1 MPSRTGAALR
11 AAAAAMGA
19 ALLLGAPPAP
29 AAAAGPGWSAAPA
42 PGAGSAPDAADRP
55 YFYLEG
61 RPGTVLR
68 DKLSVTNKDRR
79 PHTLRLRGEGA
90 EGAWIAFAARTVS
103 VPARTRADV
112 PFTVTVPPDAAPG
125 DRSGALVATG
135 GGHRTGVRMHLRVSG
150 ATLSAL
156 SVEDVRVVR
165 NGPGGAAIRYAV
177 VNRGNTELT
186 PRLAVRADGLFGAV
200 LRRDARTLPV
210 QVPPG
215 RRVRLTERWPD
226 APALD
231 AVDVQLTV
239 TAGGGAHAA
248 ASATYTAAPHWLLA
262 AAAVTVLGA
271 GGGGGTWLFRRRRRR
286 RRRGRSGSPSP
297 RRNRNRNPSP
307 SGMRGTESGVST

>member
-11 AAAAAMGA
+11 AVAALFLEARIAAALAVLLA
-19 ALLLGAPPAP
+19 LLGAPPAP

-61 RPGTVLR
+61 RPGTVLQ
-68 DKLSVTNKDRR
+68 DKLSVTNKDQR
-79 PHTLRLRGEGA
+79 PHTLRLRSEGA
-90 EGAWIAFAARTVS
+90 EGAWLAFADRTVR

-125 DRSGALVATG
+125 DRSGALVVTG
-135 GGHRTGVRMHLRVSG
+135 GGHRTGVRMHLRISG

-165 NGPGGAAIRYAV
+165 TGSGGGAAIRYAV

-215 RRVRLTERWPD
+215 ERVRLTERWPD

-231 AVDVQLTV
+231 AVDVKLTV

-248 ASATYTAAPHWLLA
+248 ASATYTAAPGWLLA
-262 AAAVTVLGA
+262 AAAAAALGVA
-271 GGGGGTWLFRRRRRR
+271 GGGGTWLFRRRK
-286 RRRGRSGSPSP
+286 RSRTG
-297 RRNRNRNPSP
+297 
-307 SGMRGTESGVST
+307 GTESGAST

>member
-1 MPSRTGAALR
+1 MPSRTGAAFR
-11 AAAAAMGA
+11 ACAAALTVAAA
-19 ALLLGAPPAP
+19 PLGAVATP

-68 DKLSVTNKDRR
+68 DKLSVTNEDQR

-90 EGAWIAFAARTVS
+90 EGTWIAFAARTVS

-112 PFTVTVPPDAAPG
+112 PFTVTLPPDAAPG
-125 DRSGALVATG
+125 DRSGALVVTG
-135 GGHRTGVRMHLRVSG
+135 DGHRTGVRMRLRISG

-156 SVEDVRVVR
+156 SVEDVTVVR
-165 NGPGGAAIRYAV
+165 TGDGGGAAIRYAV
-177 VNRGNTELT
+177 VNRGNTALT

-215 RRVRLTERWPD
+215 KRVRLTERWPD

-231 AVDVQLTV
+231 AVDVKLTV

-248 ASATYTAAPHWLLA
+248 ASATYTAAPGWLLA
-262 AAAVTVLGA
+262 AAAATALGA
-271 GGGGGTWLFRRRRRR
+271 AGGGTWLLRRRTRTSS
-286 RRRGRSGSPSP
+286 RSRS
-297 RRNRNRNPSP
+297 R
-307 SGMRGTESGVST
+307 MDGTESGASA

>member
-11 AAAAAMGA
+11 AGAAALTVATA
-19 ALLLGAPPAP
+19 VLGVPATP

-42 PGAGSAPDAADRP
+42 PGAGSAPDAVDRP

-61 RPGTVLR
+61 RPGTVLQ
-68 DKLSVTNKDRR
+68 DKLSVTNKDKR

-90 EGAWIAFAARTVS
+90 GGAKRMWIAFAERTVK

-125 DRSGALVATG
+125 DRSGALVVTG
-135 GGHRTGVRMHLRVSG
+135 DGRRTGVRMHLRISG

-165 NGPGGAAIRYAV
+165 TGGGGGAAIRYAV
-177 VNRGNTELT
+177 VNRGNTTLT

-215 RRVRLTERWPD
+215 KRVRLTERWPD

-231 AVDVQLTV
+231 AVDVKLTV

-248 ASATYTAAPHWLLA
+248 ASASYTAAPGWLLA
-262 AAAVTVLGA
+262 AAAAAALGA
-271 GGGGGTWLFRRRRRR
+271 AAGGTWLFR
-286 RRRGRSGSPSP
+286 GRKRS
-297 RRNRNRNPSP
+297 R
-307 SGMRGTESGVST
+307 MDGTESGASP

>member
-11 AAAAAMGA
+11 AGAVLAAAT
-19 ALLLGAPPAP
+19 ALLGVPPTP

-42 PGAGSAPDAADRP
+42 PGAGSAPDAAGRS

-68 DKLSVTNKDRR
+68 DKLSVTNEDRR
-79 PHTLRLRGEGA
+79 ARTLRLRGEGA
-90 EGAWIAFAARTVS
+90 EGAWIAFADRTVE

-125 DRSGALVATG
+125 DRSGALVVTG
-135 GGHRTGVRMHLRVSG
+135 GGHRTGVRMHLRISG

-165 NGPGGAAIRYAV
+165 TGDGGGAAIRYAV

-200 LRRDARTLPV
+200 LRRDARPLPV

-231 AVDVQLTV
+231 AVDVKLTV
-239 TAGGGAHAA
+239 TAGGGARAA
-248 ASATYTAAPHWLLA
+248 ASATYTAAPGWLPA
-262 AAAVTVLGA
+262 AAGVTALGTA
-271 GGGGGTWLFRRRRRR
+271 GGGTWLLRERGRGRRRRPGHERT
-286 RRRGRSGSPSP
+286 RSRIRAGGTGSGASA
-297 RRNRNRNPSP
+297 
-307 SGMRGTESGVST
+307 

>member
-11 AAAAAMGA
+11 AAAAVTA
-19 ALLLGAPPAP
+19 AAALLGAPPAP

-42 PGAGSAPDAADRP
+42 PGAGSASGAADRP

-61 RPGTVLR
+61 RPGTVLQ
-68 DKLSVTNKDRR
+68 DKLSVTNKDKR
-79 PHTLRLRGEGA
+79 PRTLRLRGEGVG
-90 EGAWIAFAARTVS
+90 GAWIAFAARTVS

-125 DRSGALVATG
+125 DRSGALVVTG
-135 GGHRTGVRMHLRVSG
+135 GGHRTAVRTHLRISG

-165 NGPGGAAIRYAV
+165 AQGGGGAAIRYAV

-215 RRVRLTERWPD
+215 KRVRLTERWPD

-231 AVDVQLTV
+231 AVDVKLTV
-239 TAGGGAHAA
+239 TAGGGARAA
-248 ASATYTAAPHWLLA
+248 ASATYTAAPGWLLA
-262 AAAVTVLGA
+262 AAAATALGA
-271 GGGGGTWLFRRRRRR
+271 ASGGTWLFRGRKRRQ
-286 RRRGRSGSPSP
+286 P
-297 RRNRNRNPSP
+297 RV
-307 SGMRGTESGVST
+307 GGTESGVST

>member
-1 MPSRTGAALR
+1 MPPRTGAALR
-11 AAAAAMGA
+11 AGAAALGLAVA
-19 ALLLGAPPAP
+19 LLGAPPTA

-42 PGAGSAPDAADRP
+42 PGAGNASDAADRP

-61 RPGTVLR
+61 RPGTVLQ
-68 DKLSVTNKDRR
+68 DTLSVTNKDKR
-79 PHTLRLRGEGA
+79 PHTLRLRGEGTEGP
-90 EGAWIAFAARTVS
+90 EGAWIAFAAPTVR

-125 DRSGALVATG
+125 DRSGALVVTG
-135 GGHRTGVRMHLRVSG
+135 GGHRTGVRMHLRISG

-165 NGPGGAAIRYAV
+165 TGDGGGAAIRYAV

-215 RRVRLTERWPD
+215 ERVRLTERWPD

-231 AVDVQLTV
+231 AVDVKLTV

-248 ASATYTAAPHWLLA
+248 ASATYTAAPGWLLA
-262 AAAVTVLGA
+262 AAAATALGA
-271 GGGGGTWLFRRRRRR
+271 AGGGTWLVR
-286 RRRGRSGSPSP
+286 
-297 RRNRNRNPSP
+297 RRNRSRRQSQRGSRGRNRI
-307 SGMRGTESGVST
+307 GGTESGATT

>member
-11 AAAAAMGA
+11 AAAALAA
-19 ALLLGAPPAP
+19 ATALLGVPALPAQPATP
-29 AAAAGPGWSAAPA
+29 AAAAAPGWSAAPA

-61 RPGTVLR
+61 RPGTVLQDRLAVTNR
-68 DKLSVTNKDRR
+68 DKRSR
-79 PHTLRLRGEGA
+79 TLRLRGEGA
-90 EGAWIAFAARTVS
+90 EGAWIAFSARTVK

-125 DRSGALVATG
+125 DRSGALVVTG
-135 GGHRTGVRMHLRVSG
+135 GGHRTGVRMHLRISG

-156 SVEDVRVVR
+156 SVEDVTVVR
-165 NGPGGAAIRYAV
+165 NGGGGGAAIRYAV
-177 VNRGNTELT
+177 VNRGNTALT

-210 QVPPG
+210 RVPPG
-215 RRVRLTERWPD
+215 KRVRLTERWPD

-231 AVDVQLTV
+231 AVDVRLTV

-248 ASATYTAAPHWLLA
+248 ASATYTAAPGWLLA
-262 AAAVTVLGA
+262 AAAVTALGA
-271 GGGGGTWLFRRRRRR
+271 AGGGGTWLVRRRK
-286 RRRGRSGSPSP
+286 
-297 RRNRNRNPSP
+297 RNR
-307 SGMRGTESGVST
+307 MDGTESGASP